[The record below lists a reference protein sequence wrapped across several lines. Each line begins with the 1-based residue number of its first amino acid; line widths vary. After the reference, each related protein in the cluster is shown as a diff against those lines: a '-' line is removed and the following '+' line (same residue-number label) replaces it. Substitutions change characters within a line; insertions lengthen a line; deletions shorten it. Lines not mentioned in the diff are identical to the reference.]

1 MPTPTRLAQ
10 HTRRTPFII
19 LENVRAENSLVR
31 LSDSQVSSLD
41 TLSPETD
48 VSQREE
54 SITGQE
60 CHGGSS
66 R

>member
-1 MPTPTRLAQ
+1 MQTPTRLAR
-10 HTRRTPFII
+10 HTKNTPFIM
-19 LENVRAENSLVR
+19 LENVRAEDSLVR

-41 TLSPETD
+41 TLSPETED
-48 VSQREE
+48 SQREE

-60 CHGGSS
+60 LHGGS

>member
-1 MPTPTRLAQ
+1 MQTPTRLVR
-10 HTRRTPFII
+10 HTRRTPFIM
-19 LENVRAENSLVR
+19 LENVRAEHLPVY

-41 TLSPETD
+41 TLSPETED
-48 VSQREE
+48 SQREK

-66 R
+66 